1 MRRLVCS
8 LGEMGGAASSICYL
22 PSIRPLETA
31 QFYLEHLLKRKFA
44 TSRPIDEGRTGKW
57 NRSQTHRPASDRPR
71 RGSRTAERDS
81 TATVVYSYTNNLS
94 S

>member
-44 TSRPIDEGRTGKW
+44 TSRPIDEGRTGIG
-57 NRSQTHRPASDRPR
+57 RRLTDLHQTGRGVAPARPSGIAQLLLLIF
-71 RGSRTAERDS
+71 A
-81 TATVVYSYTNNLS
+81 
-94 S
+94 